1 MGTALCGHRTIRRGT
16 SRLASLT
23 SLTGSFL
30 PHPPFPMSQPQLPT
44 LRQIVREEGMQALWQ
59 GFKPRVLFHIP
70 AAAVCW
76 GTYET
81 MKNALRAH

>member
-1 MGTALCGHRTIRRGT
+1 MEEQPPPTT
-16 SRLASLT
+16 SAVGSYDGLT
-23 SLTGSFL
+23 FVA
-30 PHPPFPMSQPQLPT
+30 LPT

-59 GFKPRVLFHIP
+59 GLKPRVLFHIP

-81 MKNALRAH
+81 VKDMLRGPP